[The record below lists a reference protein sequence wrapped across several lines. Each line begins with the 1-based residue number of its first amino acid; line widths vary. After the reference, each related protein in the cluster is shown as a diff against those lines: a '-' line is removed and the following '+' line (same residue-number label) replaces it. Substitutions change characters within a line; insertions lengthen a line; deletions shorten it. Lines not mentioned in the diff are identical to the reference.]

1 MIKRKPKTDEQLYI
15 DWASEVPNWL
25 EEMPLNKGN
34 LERYKKTFDFAFRR
48 MGDRFGVFADTLMD
62 MPEIKAL
69 QKQMDK
75 AKADHPSAQKSE
87 TCSEE

>member
-1 MIKRKPKTDEQLYI
+1 
-15 DWASEVPNWL
+15 
-25 EEMPLNKGN
+25 
-34 LERYKKTFDFAFRR
+34 